1 MPIQSYLAS
10 YIEMVEIVMLDT
22 LVVAT
27 ERGTGTEAKV
37 AMMVPEVVALVINQ
51 AEMEMLVEEGN
62 LTEAVEEGEEEVV
75 MIMVME
81 VVRIETE
88 L

>member
-1 MPIQSYLAS
+1 
-10 YIEMVEIVMLDT
+10 MVEIVILDT

-62 LTEAVEEGEEEVV
+62 LTEAVEEEEGEGEVV

-88 L
+88 LYIEITFVQI

>member
-1 MPIQSYLAS
+1 
-10 YIEMVEIVMLDT
+10 MVEIVILDT

-62 LTEAVEEGEEEVV
+62 LTEAVEEEEGEGEGEVV

>member
-1 MPIQSYLAS
+1 
-10 YIEMVEIVMLDT
+10 
-22 LVVAT
+22 
-27 ERGTGTEAKV
+27 
-37 AMMVPEVVALVINQ
+37 MVPEVVALVINQ

-62 LTEAVEEGEEEVV
+62 LTEAVEEEEGEGEGEGEGEVV

>member
-1 MPIQSYLAS
+1 
-10 YIEMVEIVMLDT
+10 
-22 LVVAT
+22 VVVT

-62 LTEAVEEGEEEVV
+62 LTEAVEEEEGEGEGEGEGEVV